1 MASKSSK
8 RRRKRRRAAA
18 GGRAAADD
26 TATQSEPSAGQAA
39 PAAAAAAAPR
49 RPRKHSIDD
58 EPPPA
63 PWGSFPLIE
72 LTVLVGIVML
82 ILGFAVFEGE
92 RRTIL
97 IGTGLLLGSIGGLD
111 LSIREHLAGYRSHTM
126 VLAGVPSLAVLAL
139 LFFAGPESLPPI
151 ARAAIALAVFGLA
164 AYGLTRVFRNR
175 SGGQSFK
182 LSGLTRR

>member
-1 MASKSSK
+1 VASKSSK

-26 TATQSEPSAGQAA
+26 AAIPSEPSAGQAA
-39 PAAAAAAAPR
+39 AATATAPR
-49 RPRKHSIDD
+49 RPRKHSADD

-164 AYGLTRVFRNR
+164 AYWLTRVFRNR

>member
-8 RRRKRRRAAA
+8 RRRKRRQAAA
-18 GGRAAADD
+18 R
-26 TATQSEPSAGQAA
+26 SAA
-39 PAAAAAAAPR
+39 PAPEAPDAAPAPAPAPR
-49 RPRKHSIDD
+49 RVRERSVDD
-58 EPPPA
+58 ERPPA

-126 VLAGVPSLAVLAL
+126 VLAGVPAIAVLAL
-139 LFFAGPESLPPI
+139 LFYAGPEGLPPI
-151 ARAAIALAVFGLA
+151 ARAGIALVVFA
-164 AYGLTRVFRNR
+164 AAAALLIRVFRDR
-175 SGGQSFK
+175 SGGQSFRFWT
-182 LSGLTRR
+182 LRRR

>member
-1 MASKSSK
+1 MRERSV
-8 RRRKRRRAAA
+8 
-18 GGRAAADD
+18 
-26 TATQSEPSAGQAA
+26 
-39 PAAAAAAAPR
+39 
-49 RPRKHSIDD
+49 DD
-58 EPPPA
+58 ERPPA

-126 VLAGVPSLAVLAL
+126 VLAGVPAIAVLAL
-139 LFFAGPESLPPI
+139 LFYAGPESLPPV
-151 ARAAIALAVFGLA
+151 ARAAIALAVFA
-164 AYGLTRVFRNR
+164 AAAALLVRVFRDR
-175 SGGQSFK
+175 SGGQSFRFST
-182 LSGLTRR
+182 LRRR

>member
-1 MASKSSK
+1 VASKSSK

-26 TATQSEPSAGQAA
+26 AATQSEPSAGQAV
-39 PAAAAAAAPR
+39 AAATTPPR
-49 RPRKHSIDD
+49 RPRKHSADD